1 MIEGAGQP
9 LPGGDRPDRDTLT
22 IGHFAIGLLLCQRL
36 ESRLHLGEQPFPP
49 HRPSLANPTRPV
61 KSAINVP

>member
-1 MIEGAGQP
+1 M
-9 LPGGDRPDRDTLT
+9 TT
-22 IGHFAIGLLLCQRL
+22 ITATVRAIGLLLCQRL